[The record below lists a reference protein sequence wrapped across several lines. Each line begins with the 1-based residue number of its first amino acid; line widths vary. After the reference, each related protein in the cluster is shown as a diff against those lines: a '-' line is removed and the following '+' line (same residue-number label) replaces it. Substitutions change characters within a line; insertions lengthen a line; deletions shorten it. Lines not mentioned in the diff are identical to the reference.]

1 MPRRLPLLVASLLLA
16 ACTITPGGLS
26 EQQLGSSLPSAAE
39 LGRGWSLV
47 GTTTE
52 RPQDGGWDDA
62 LTDAASGEAACRDA
76 LTALDEVQAQ
86 PEAARFARSVYRSP
100 STGASADRDLTLTIE
115 TFDSVPDRARA
126 VRAMTTACSNPQAR
140 LETRAGIRTV
150 TITVSPH
157 EGEAGGTGY
166 SVEYETDG
174 LAYFFDYVVAG
185 RDRALITASVTGPTS
200 AANQEVLQR
209 AVTSAGAN
217 LDRARGNAP
226 T

>member
-1 MPRRLPLLVASLLLA
+1 MLRRLPLLAASLLLA
-16 ACTITPGGLS
+16 GCTITPGGLS

-47 GTTTE
+47 GTATE

-62 LTDAASGEAACRDA
+62 LTDAASGEADCRDA
-76 LTALDEVQAQ
+76 LGELEKVQAR

-100 STGASADRDLTLTIE
+100 SRGARADRDLTLTLE
-115 TFDSVPDRARA
+115 TFDSPPDRAGA
-126 VRAMTTACSNPQAR
+126 VRAMTAACSDPQAP
-140 LETRAGIRTV
+140 LTTRAGIRTV
-150 TITVSPH
+150 TMTVAPH
-157 EGEAGGTGY
+157 DGGVGGTGY

-174 LAYFFDYVVAG
+174 LRYSFDYVVAD
-185 RDRALITASVTGPTS
+185 RDRALITASITGPSS

-209 AVTSAGAN
+209 AVTLAGAN